1 MRAQVGLT
9 FITLAALV
17 GCSVERLPVSETPPP
32 RVSPALSAGPSTVV
46 TPMITPEPPIV
57 VDGELVAVD
66 SNVLAAS
73 NTVAGVRVLI
83 EADRNPMPAGEP
95 TWVTTTLFNRGPGVL
110 HWMTDGCATHV
121 GVRGQMSGMRWSAG
135 GVQEGAAQT
144 FKSWADQTVVELSGP
159 ISLGF
164 VPERFVDRGDYA
176 CADVGVTHELE
187 VGGRTVARHRW
198 DGLTGEFGL
207 PPPGPAELTATFHY
221 WWRDGEPEGRGP
233 DVAARLPV
241 VIDRGRGPAELS
253 PGQVIDVALSVPQF
267 RALLEAHPS
276 LQEWDMPI
284 RVEYDPNAEAWEV
297 ELRILG
303 GAAATVTIGT
313 FGEVRNVDS
322 RG

>member
-1 MRAQVGLT
+1 VRARIGLT

-17 GCSVERLPVSETPPP
+17 GCSVERLPVSVSPPP
-32 RVSPALSAGPSTVV
+32 SPSPAVSASPIAS
-46 TPMITPEPPIV
+46 PPATPEPPV
-57 VDGELVAVD
+57 VRDGEAVPVD
-66 SNVLAAS
+66 SNILAAS
-73 NTVAGVRVLI
+73 NTVAGVLVLI

-110 HWMTDGCATHV
+110 HWMTDGCETHV
-121 GVRGQMSGMRWSAG
+121 GVRGQMSGMRWAAG
-135 GVQEGAAQT
+135 GLHEGAAQT
-144 FKSWADQTVVELSGP
+144 FKSWTNRTVVELSGP

-164 VPERFVDRGDYA
+164 VPERFIDRGDYV
-176 CADVGVTHELE
+176 CSDVGVLHELD
-187 VGGRTVARHRW
+187 VGGRTVARYRW

-207 PPPGPAELTATFHY
+207 PPSGPAELTATFDY
-221 WWRDGEPEGRGP
+221 WWRDGEPEGSGP

-253 PGQVIDVALSVPQF
+253 PGQVIDVALSVPQL

-284 RVEYDPNAEAWEV
+284 RVEFDRKTAAWTV

-303 GAAATVTIGT
+303 GAAAVVTIGT
-313 FGEVRNVDS
+313 FGEVWSVEVRD
-322 RG
+322 

>member
-1 MRAQVGLT
+1 VPTRIGLT
-9 FITLAALV
+9 FLVLALA
-17 GCSVERLPVSETPPP
+17 GCTVERLPISESPPP
-32 RVSPALSAGPSTVV
+32 RHSPAISSSPSPIASLST
-46 TPMITPEPPIV
+46 TPEPPVV
-57 VDGELVAVD
+57 VDGERVD
-66 SNVLAAS
+66 VDTTVVAAS
-73 NTVAGVRVLI
+73 NTVDGVRVLI
-83 EADRNPMPAGEP
+83 EANRNPMPAGEP

-110 HWMTDGCATHV
+110 RWMTDGCATHV
-121 GVRGQMSGMRWSAG
+121 GVRGQMSGMRWAAG

-144 FKSWADQTVVELSGP
+144 FKSWADRTVVDLAGP

-176 CADVGVTHELE
+176 CGDVGVTHELE

-207 PPPGPAELTATFHY
+207 PPSGPAEVTATFDY
-221 WWRDGEPEGRGP
+221 WWRDGEPEGSGP

-241 VIDRGRGPAELS
+241 VINRGRGPAELS

-284 RVEYDPNAEAWEV
+284 RVEFDSKAEAWEV

-303 GAAATVTIGT
+303 GAAATVTIGP